1 MLLTHCKSIRTET
14 VQHFKKSRFSF
25 IIWCSDMKCFEMFST
40 QYIDATFQRSFRFS
54 HHYLHTVKYKY
65 ENDLCYPYICILW
78 AMSQACMIIRCICVL
93 GICFFAFLASSFA
106 LHVIHSR
113 CLMVWSKTSHITNRQ
128 SVKHTCTKSVFWSLH
143 DCFVALAL
151 LWIRLT
157 SYDFYLVSFCT
168 CDS

>member
-1 MLLTHCKSIRTET
+1 MLLTHCKSIRIET

-40 QYIDATFQRSFRFS
+40 QYIDATFQRSFCFS

-78 AMSQACMIIRCICVL
+78 AMSEACMIIRCICVL

-106 LHVIHSR
+106 LQVIHSR
-113 CLMVWSKTSHITNRQ
+113 YLMVWAKLVTLLIASQCSTRVLRAFSEACMI
-128 SVKHTCTKSVFWSLH
+128 VSLH
-143 DCFVALAL
+143 LHCYGYVL
-151 LWIRLT
+151 LHLT
-157 SYDFYLVSFCT
+157 FI
-168 CDS
+168 